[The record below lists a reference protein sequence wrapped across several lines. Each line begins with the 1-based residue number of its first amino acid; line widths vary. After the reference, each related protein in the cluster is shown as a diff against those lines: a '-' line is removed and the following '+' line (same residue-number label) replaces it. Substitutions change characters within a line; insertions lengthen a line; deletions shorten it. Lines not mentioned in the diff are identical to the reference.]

1 LHLPEKASIKPHLK
15 PHLKPPMREFDT
27 TDRYAVIGQ
36 PIAHSKSPLIHG
48 LFAQATGQS
57 MAYTAIEAPLDGFA
71 AVVHA
76 FRAQGGR
83 GLNVTLPFK
92 LQAFELATHPAAS
105 ARLAGAVNA
114 LKFENDRIEAE
125 NFDGLGL
132 VNDIQRNLG
141 VSLAGKRVLICG
153 AGGATRGA
161 IVPIA
166 AQQPALLAVA
176 NRSAD
181 KAHQLRRDFAA
192 HVALQ
197 TGGYSDLAGESFDV
211 VLNAT
216 STGLLQTE
224 LPLPAGVFAP
234 GALAYEL
241 VYGKGLTPFLKQAQ
255 AAGAHVADG
264 VGMLVEQAA
273 EAFAW
278 WRGVRPDTRPVI
290 QRLTVPL
297 V

>member
-1 LHLPEKASIKPHLK
+1 MPEPQA
-15 PHLKPPMREFDT
+15 
-27 TDRYAVIGQ
+27 TDRYAVIGH
-36 PIAHSKSPLIHG
+36 PIAHSKSPLIHS
-48 LFAQATGQS
+48 LFAQATGQA

-71 AVVHA
+71 AVVQA

-141 VSLAGKRVLICG
+141 VALAGKRVLICG

-166 AQQPALLAVA
+166 QQRPALLAVA

-192 HVALQ
+192 HVDLQ
-197 TGGYSDLAGESFDV
+197 TGGYSNLAGESFDV

-216 STGLLQTE
+216 STGLSQAQ

-255 AAGAHVADG
+255 AAGARHVADG

-290 QRLTVPL
+290 DRLTVPL

>member
-1 LHLPEKASIKPHLK
+1 
-15 PHLKPPMREFDT
+15 M
-27 TDRYAVIGQ
+27 TDRYAVIGN
-36 PIAHSKSPLIHG
+36 PIGHSKSPLIHAA
-48 LFAQATGQS
+48 FAQATGQDIE
-57 MAYTAIEAPLDGFA
+57 YTAIEGPLDGFQA
-71 AVVHA
+71 AVQA
-76 FRAQGGR
+76 FIGSGGR
-83 GLNVTLPFK
+83 GMNVTIPFK
-92 LQAFELATHPAAS
+92 LQAFGIATDPMES

-114 LKFENDRIEAE
+114 LKFEGGRIYAQ

-161 IVPIA
+161 ILPIA
-166 AQQPALLAVA
+166 AQKPALIAVA

-181 KAHQLRRDFAA
+181 KAHGLKADFTALA
-192 HVALQ
+192 NLQ
-197 TGGYSDLAGESFDV
+197 TGGYEDLAGESFDV

-216 STGLLQTE
+216 STGLSQDE
-224 LPLPAGVFAP
+224 LPLPAGVYRP
-234 GALAYEL
+234 GALAYDL

-255 AAGAHVADG
+255 ARGVSHIADG

-273 EAFAW
+273 EAFEW
-278 WRGVRPDTRPVI
+278 WRSVRPDTKPVI
-290 QRLTVPL
+290 ARFTVAL